1 MAKVKVNMLADDR
14 AAPEG
19 HTVVVYVKDEQ
30 YEVPK
35 WVADYFVERET
46 AEIIG
51 DEPKKADKPGKK

>member
-19 HTVVVYVKDEQ
+19 HTVVMYGAGEK
-30 YEVPK
+30 YEVPQ
-35 WVADYFVERET
+35 WVADYFVKRET